1 MKKKLIWGLLLLNI
15 LSFGTMVQASQTSE
29 SETES
34 EFESTE
40 QFELT
45 LDGYEQG
52 GGFLKVMEE
61 GETTAS
67 EFGSIGLLAEEG
79 QTIEEALAYFGF
91 SDLEA
96 ELEGDELE
104 GWMEYT
110 QTTDED
116 DFVVF
121 QLVPDKLYT
130 TEELLAMTIDCNVN
144 YVAKWTNIP
153 SEDYFVSEVWEDASS
168 SGSFSFQANG
178 GTMLFIEEN
187 GTEYDSPVYTYWL
200 EEGQALND
208 IMNTEYGAG
217 LIGIEKEDAE
227 FTGWTLYE
235 ADSAFWSS
243 EETEDEQ
250 ITCFLFDEENEDVK
264 YLLLENATIC
274 EEDAPTEKL
283 CGLSMEGKC
292 YYAVANWKEAA
303 N

>member
-1 MKKKLIWGLLLLNI
+1 
-15 LSFGTMVQASQTSE
+15 MVQASQTSE

-34 EFESTE
+34 EFGSAE

-67 EFGSIGLLAEEG
+67 EFDSIGLLAEEG
-79 QTIEEALAYFGF
+79 QTIEEALTYFGF

-116 DFVVF
+116 
-121 QLVPDKLYT
+121 
-130 TEELLAMTIDCNVN
+130 
-144 YVAKWTNIP
+144 
-153 SEDYFVSEVWEDASS
+153 YFVSEVWEDASS
-168 SGSFSFQANG
+168 FGSFSFHANG

-187 GTEYDSPVYTYWL
+187 GTEFDSPVYTYWL

-243 EETEDEQ
+243 EEAEDEQ

-274 EEDAPTEKL
+274 
-283 CGLSMEGKC
+283 
-292 YYAVANWKEAA
+292 
-303 N
+303 